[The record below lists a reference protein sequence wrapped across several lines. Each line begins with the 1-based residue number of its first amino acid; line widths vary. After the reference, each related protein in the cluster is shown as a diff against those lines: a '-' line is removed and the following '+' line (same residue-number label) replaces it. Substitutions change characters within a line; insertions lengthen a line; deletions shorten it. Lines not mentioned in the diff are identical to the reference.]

1 LRRKRV
7 TEACNYRSRADG
19 QSARGLLAGSNL
31 ALRLII
37 RAKCRCATRARALI
51 ELIKWRTVAPGL
63 VRSRNNA
70 PRSAEDLS
78 LSFSLSL
85 SRCLS
90 GLTHLERSA
99 LTKFRPKFRAIST
112 RHARP
117 DSNSRR
123 GVPLTARRADRAGH
137 WLQCSRCKS
146 LPAEVGST
154 PTRFAHFVIFR
165 SPFLSVDASTA
176 AAAAAEFDAGLDV
189 TAR

>member
-78 LSFSLSL
+78 LSLSLSL
-85 SRCLS
+85 SLPFR
-90 GLTHLERSA
+90 TNA
-99 LTKFRPKFRAIST
+99 LRAI
-112 RHARP
+112 RFDKVPAKV
-117 DSNSRR
+117 SRN
-123 GVPLTARRADRAGH
+123 
-137 WLQCSRCKS
+137 
-146 LPAEVGST
+146 
-154 PTRFAHFVIFR
+154 
-165 SPFLSVDASTA
+165 
-176 AAAAAEFDAGLDV
+176 
-189 TAR
+189 